1 MNRPKTSGKDLPQ
14 KMLRRVRTLAS
25 GARWEGY
32 YYDGRDDAG
41 KRKEIPLGTDLNEA
55 KRKWAELECRP
66 APVETGIMRVVF
78 DRYAREVIPTKAPK
92 TQAGNLLELA
102 KLRSVFDTAPVDAI
116 TPQHIA
122 QYRDSRMTKARTMK
136 NGTVIPARRATVS

>member
-66 APVETGIMRVVF
+66 APVETGIMRIVF
-78 DRYAREVIPTKAPK
+78 DRYAAKSSQPKHQRHKPVISWSWRNSDRCSIPP
-92 TQAGNLLELA
+92 QSMPSH
-102 KLRSVFDTAPVDAI
+102 RSTLHSIAI
-116 TPQHIA
+116 PE
-122 QYRDSRMTKARTMK
+122 
-136 NGTVIPARRATVS
+136 